1 MTRALAILD
10 QLPLGTLVLIAATLG
25 LAPFT
30 PEPHI
35 WEKLKML
42 AAGALTRPIDIFDLA
57 FHGIPWVLLLAK
69 LARMASHRPQA

>member
-1 MTRALAILD
+1 MTRALATLD

-42 AAGALTRPIDIFDLA
+42 AAGALTQPIDIFDLA
-57 FHGIPWVLLLAK
+57 FHGVPWALLLAK